1 MYHLKISIYKLNT
14 LVDEYIQDFGVRTI
28 NIKNNQILINNK
40 PFYFRGFGWHE
51 DSLAHGGGINLPQV
65 VMDLNIMKSV
75 GANSFRTSHYPYAE
89 ETMRLADRLGL
100 VVIDEVPAVGLYES
114 LAVSLDD
121 NHNKIGNTWKNLK
134 TEKKHKTALKE
145 MIDRDCDHPSVIIW
159 SLANEPASH
168 EEGAHKYFREIV
180 KYAKRIDPQ
189 KRPVTIVNIMMAN
202 ADKDRV
208 SDLVDVI
215 CLNRYYGWY
224 VDFNNLQKAKEDLS
238 TELKKWHQKFKNKPM
253 IFTEFGT
260 DTIAGMHSLQ
270 REPYSEEYQVDY
282 YKANFDVFDKYDFV
296 QGEQLWNFADFVT
309 EPGLIRIGGENR
321 KGVFTRNREPK
332 EVVQYLK
339 QRWLNE

>member
-1 MYHLKISIYKLNT
+1 
-14 LVDEYIQDFGVRTI
+14 
-28 NIKNNQILINNK
+28 
-40 PFYFRGFGWHE
+40 
-51 DSLAHGGGINLPQV
+51 
-65 VMDLNIMKSV
+65 MKSV

-114 LAVSLDD
+114 FAVTLDD
-121 NHNKIGNTWKNLK
+121 NPNKVGNTWKHLK

-145 MIDRDCDHPSVIIW
+145 MINRDCDHPSVIIW

-168 EEGAHKYFREIV
+168 EEGAHKYFSEIV

-208 SDLVDVI
+208 NDLVDVI

-238 TELKKWHQKFKNKPM
+238 VELKKWHQKFKNKPI

-282 YKANFDVFDKYDFV
+282 YKANFDVFDKYNFV

-309 EPGLIRIGGENR
+309 EPGMIRIGGENR